1 MDAQIGVFIFW
12 MNQIIKI
19 LQKRLRLNEVIKM
32 DIGNNKRFLPE
43 GKYLMMG
50 NVAMSEGALAAGLK
64 FFGGYP
70 ITPSTE
76 VIEHLAMRLPQI
88 GGVCMQMEDE
98 LASINAVIGAS
109 LVGAKAMTATSG
121 PGISL
126 MTETISMAANLEVPF
141 VFCDVQRNGPGTGFV
156 TEPHHNDIGLMRF
169 AGNGEFQVITL
180 APMSC
185 QELYDLTITAFNF
198 AEIYRCPV
206 FIMSDAYLGHIHE
219 VVTIPS
225 KEEVL
230 KKVIEREIPDEITK
244 KFSYKDDITGKY
256 IIPKPP
262 IMGTDYCP
270 SMFLSQPHSSEG
282 MPTPKPQIFTEMM
295 IKKIT
300 SNIDKISL
308 TESYK
313 LEDAELI
320 IIAYGLPVRASYRA
334 VDLAREEGIK
344 VGIFRLITIWPFPD
358 EKVKKTVKDAKAV
371 IVPELNYT
379 GVIAEQV
386 ERVTKLSIPVIRI
399 PNVCEIHHPHDILK
413 VIKEVAK

>member
-1 MDAQIGVFIFW
+1 
-12 MNQIIKI
+12 
-19 LQKRLRLNEVIKM
+19 M
-32 DIGNNKRFLPE
+32 DIENSKRFLPE
-43 GKYLMMG
+43 GKHLMMG
-50 NVAMSEGALAAGLK
+50 NIAMSEGAIAAGLK

-76 VIEHLAMRLPQI
+76 VIEHLSVRLPQI

-98 LASINAVIGAS
+98 IASINSVIGAS

-121 PGISL
+121 PGLCL
-126 MTETISMAANLEVPF
+126 MTETISMAANLEIPF

-198 AEIYRCPV
+198 AETYRCPV
-206 FIMSDAYLGHIHE
+206 FIMSDAYLGHLHE
-219 VVTIPS
+219 VVNIPTQ
-225 KEEVL
+225 EEVL
-230 KKVIEREIPDEITK
+230 KRVIERELPNDFTK
-244 KFSYKDDITGKY
+244 KFSYKDENLGKY
-256 IIPKPP
+256 VIPKPP
-262 IMGTDYCP
+262 AMGTDYCP
-270 SMFLSQPHSSEG
+270 GMFLSQPHNYEG
-282 MPTPKPQIFTEMM
+282 LPTPKPLKFIEMM
-295 IKKIT
+295 IDKIT

-313 LEDAELI
+313 LDDAEI
-320 IIAYGLPVRASYRA
+320 VIIAYGLPVRTSYRA
-334 VDLAREEGIK
+334 VDLARKEGIK

-358 EKVKKTVKDAKAV
+358 EKVQEVVKDAKAV
-371 IVPELNYT
+371 IVPELNYM

-386 ERVTKLSIPVIRI
+386 ERVTKLNTPVIRI
-399 PNVCEIHHPHDILK
+399 PNACEIHHPHDILK
-413 VIKEVAK
+413 VIKEVAN

>member
-1 MDAQIGVFIFW
+1 
-12 MNQIIKI
+12 
-19 LQKRLRLNEVIKM
+19 M
-32 DIGNNKRFLPE
+32 DIENSKRFLPE
-43 GKYLMMG
+43 GKHLMMG
-50 NVAMSEGALAAGLK
+50 NIAMSEGAIAAGLK

-76 VIEHLAMRLPQI
+76 VIEHLSVRLPQI

-98 LASINAVIGAS
+98 IASINSVIGAS

-121 PGISL
+121 PGLCL
-126 MTETISMAANLEVPF
+126 MTETISMAANLEIPF
-141 VFCDVQRNGPGTGFV
+141 VFCDVQRNGPGTGYV

-198 AEIYRCPV
+198 AETYRCPV
-206 FIMSDAYLGHIHE
+206 FIMSDAYLGHLHE
-219 VVTIPS
+219 VVNIP
-225 KEEVL
+225 KQEEVL
-230 KKVIEREIPDEITK
+230 KRVIDRELPNDFTK
-244 KFSYKDDITGKY
+244 KFSYKDENIGKY

-262 IMGTDYCP
+262 VIGTDYCP
-270 SMFLSQPHSSEG
+270 GMFLSQPHNYEG
-282 MPTPKPQIFTEMM
+282 LPTPKPLKFIEMM
-295 IKKIT
+295 IDKIT
-300 SNIDKISL
+300 SNLDKISL

-313 LEDAELI
+313 LDDAEII
-320 IIAYGLPVRASYRA
+320 IIAYGLPVRTSYRA
-334 VDLAREEGIK
+334 VDLARKEGIK

-358 EKVKKTVKDAKAV
+358 EKVKETVKDAKAV
-371 IVPELNYT
+371 IVPELNYM

-386 ERVTKLSIPVIRI
+386 ERVTELNTPVIRI
-399 PNVCEIHHPHDILK
+399 PKACEIHHPHDILK

>member
-1 MDAQIGVFIFW
+1 MKKW
-12 MNQIIKI
+12 
-19 LQKRLRLNEVIKM
+19 QKKLRHSEVIKM
-32 DIGNNKRFLPE
+32 EIEDNKRFLPE

-50 NVAMSEGALAAGLK
+50 NVAMSEGALAAGLT

-76 VIEHLAMRLPQI
+76 VIEHLAARLPQI

-121 PGISL
+121 PGIAL
-126 MTETISMAANLEVPF
+126 MTETISMAANLEIPF
-141 VFCDVQRNGPGTGFV
+141 VFCDVQRNGPGTGYV

-185 QELYDLTITAFNF
+185 QELYDLTLVAFNF
-198 AEIYRCPV
+198 AETYRCPV
-206 FIMSDAYLGHIHE
+206 FIMSDAYLGHLHE
-219 VVTIPS
+219 VVKIPS
-225 KEEVL
+225 KE
-230 KKVIEREIPDEITK
+230 KVEKRVIKREIPKDTIG
-244 KFSYKDDITGKY
+244 KFSYKDESTGKY

-270 SMFLSQPHSSEG
+270 TMFLSQPHSLEG

-300 SNIDKISL
+300 SNIDKIAL
-308 TESYK
+308 TDSYK
-313 LEDAELI
+313 LDDAEI
-320 IIAYGLPVRASYRA
+320 VIIAYGLPVRASYRA
-334 VDLAREEGIK
+334 VDLARKEGIK

-358 EKVKKTVKDAKAV
+358 EKVKETVKDAKAV

-386 ERVTKLSIPVIRI
+386 ERVTKLNTPVIRI
-399 PNVCEIHHPHDILK
+399 PNVCEIHHPNDILE

>member
-1 MDAQIGVFIFW
+1 
-12 MNQIIKI
+12 
-19 LQKRLRLNEVIKM
+19 M
-32 DIGNNKRFLPE
+32 DIENNKRFLPE
-43 GKYLMMG
+43 GKHLMMG
-50 NVAMSEGALAAGLK
+50 NIAMSEGAIAAGLR

-76 VIEHLAMRLPQI
+76 VIEHLSVRLPQI
-88 GGVCMQMEDE
+88 GGVRMQMEDE
-98 LASINAVIGAS
+98 IASINSVIGAS

-121 PGISL
+121 PGLSL
-126 MTETISMAANLEVPF
+126 MTETISMAANLEIPF
-141 VFCDVQRNGPGTGFV
+141 VFCDVQRNGPGTGYV

-198 AEIYRCPV
+198 AETYRCPV
-206 FIMSDAYLGHIHE
+206 FIMSDAYLGHLHE
-219 VVTIPS
+219 VVNIP
-225 KEEVL
+225 KQED
-230 KKVIEREIPDEITK
+230 VIKRVIDRELPNDFTK
-244 KFSYKDDITGKY
+244 KFSYKDEIEGKY
-256 IIPKPP
+256 VIPKPP
-262 IMGTDYCP
+262 VMGTDYCP
-270 SMFLSQPHSSEG
+270 GMFLSQPHNYEG
-282 MPTPKPQIFTEMM
+282 LPTPKPLKFIEMM
-295 IKKIT
+295 IDKIT

-313 LEDAELI
+313 LDDAEI
-320 IIAYGLPVRASYRA
+320 VIIAYGLPVRTSYRA
-334 VDLAREEGIK
+334 VDLARKEGIK

-358 EKVKKTVKDAKAV
+358 KKVKETVKDVKAV

-386 ERVTKLSIPVIRI
+386 ERVTELNTPVIRI